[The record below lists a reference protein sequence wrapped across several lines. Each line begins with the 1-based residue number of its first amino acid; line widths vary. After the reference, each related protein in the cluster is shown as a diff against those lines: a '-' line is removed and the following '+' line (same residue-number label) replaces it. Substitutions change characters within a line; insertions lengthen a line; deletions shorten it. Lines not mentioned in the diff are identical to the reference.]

1 MKNLFL
7 IFSFFAFIF
16 VSNINAQIYDP
27 VKWSS
32 SSKQISDDE
41 FELTWTAKIESGWY
55 IYSQYI
61 GPDDGPSATV
71 VAFDNPKAI
80 KLIGKNIEGG
90 HLKKKFDEIWGVEI
104 SKFSELAT
112 FKQKIK
118 VLDDTKPIKGYVNFQ
133 TCDNSKCLPPTDYE
147 FTFSLKNK
155 KSTGLVDPN
164 TTKDEKVAGTDS
176 KSGDPAELAIK
187 TPETQVENSGIMQP
201 VNWTASISKDGSG
214 NPVIRLIASIDKG
227 WHIYSLNNKED
238 GPIPMSFMLDKDTK
252 GEIDK
257 NIIENAKDKT
267 KAFDKF
273 FNVNVT
279 TIDNSAE
286 YILTLKNTEEGKMI
300 FGTADYMSCNEK
312 TCVPLNAYFRISAD
326 RNTIE
331 IMNSEFSDE
340 DKKPVV
346 SGADAG
352 IFPINNIQLDKPL
365 SNCTT
370 SAESEVAKSSLLNII
385 LLGFIGGLIALLTPC
400 VFPMI
405 PLTVSFF
412 TKGSKDK
419 KKGLTNAFLYGF
431 FIFAIYLLLSLPFH
445 LLDSINPNIL
455 NDISTNVWLNVA
467 FFIIFMFFAFSF
479 FGYYDIS
486 LPSSFSNKV
495 ASAEGI
501 GGFLGIF
508 FMALTLAL
516 VSFSCTGPILGSL
529 LAGALSSDGGA
540 WQLTAGMGGF
550 GLALALPFALFAA
563 FPGWMNSMPKSGGW
577 LTTVKVVL
585 GFLELALAFK
595 FLSNADL
602 VKHWGLLKI
611 EPFLI
616 IWILVALGMA
626 AYLFGLIRFPH
637 DTKLKKLSPV
647 RGGLAVVSLIFA
659 IYLMSGFRYNEDTKT
674 FTSLSLLSGLAP
686 PVGYSFIHPK
696 DCPQNLNCFHDL
708 DEGLAY
714 AKARNMPVFLDFTGY
729 ACVNCRKMEEHVWV
743 KEEVYSILSKEY
755 VVISLYVDDKTE
767 LPENE
772 QVTLTFKTGGQ
783 KKIRTKGDKWAF
795 FQTDNFNNNSQPW
808 YALLTNTGTLL
819 NTPVGYTPEVKDYV
833 NFLQCGLD
841 AYKAAEGKELIG
853 KVEK

>member
-1 MKNLFL
+1 M
-7 IFSFFAFIF
+7 
-16 VSNINAQIYDP
+16 
-27 VKWSS
+27 
-32 SSKQISDDE
+32 
-41 FELTWTAKIESGWY
+41 
-55 IYSQYI
+55 
-61 GPDDGPSATV
+61 
-71 VAFDNPKAI
+71 
-80 KLIGKNIEGG
+80 
-90 HLKKKFDEIWGVEI
+90 
-104 SKFSELAT
+104 
-112 FKQKIK
+112 
-118 VLDDTKPIKGYVNFQ
+118 
-133 TCDNSKCLPPTDYE
+133 
-147 FTFSLKNK
+147 
-155 KSTGLVDPN
+155 
-164 TTKDEKVAGTDS
+164 
-176 KSGDPAELAIK
+176 
-187 TPETQVENSGIMQP
+187 
-201 VNWTASISKDGSG
+201 
-214 NPVIRLIASIDKG
+214 
-227 WHIYSLNNKED
+227 
-238 GPIPMSFMLDKDTK
+238 
-252 GEIDK
+252 
-257 NIIENAKDKT
+257 
-267 KAFDKF
+267 
-273 FNVNVT
+273 
-279 TIDNSAE
+279 
-286 YILTLKNTEEGKMI
+286 
-300 FGTADYMSCNEK
+300 
-312 TCVPLNAYFRISAD
+312 
-326 RNTIE
+326 
-331 IMNSEFSDE
+331 
-340 DKKPVV
+340 
-346 SGADAG
+346 
-352 IFPINNIQLDKPL
+352 
-365 SNCTT
+365 
-370 SAESEVAKSSLLNII
+370 
-385 LLGFIGGLIALLTPC
+385 IALLTPC

-743 KEEVYSILSKEY
+743 KEDVYAILSKEY

>member
-1 MKNLFL
+1 MQKTKPRHS
-7 IFSFFAFIF
+7 ISFF
-16 VSNINAQIYDP
+16 S
-27 VKWSS
+27 
-32 SSKQISDDE
+32 
-41 FELTWTAKIESGWY
+41 
-55 IYSQYI
+55 
-61 GPDDGPSATV
+61 
-71 VAFDNPKAI
+71 
-80 KLIGKNIEGG
+80 
-90 HLKKKFDEIWGVEI
+90 
-104 SKFSELAT
+104 
-112 FKQKIK
+112 
-118 VLDDTKPIKGYVNFQ
+118 
-133 TCDNSKCLPPTDYE
+133 
-147 FTFSLKNK
+147 
-155 KSTGLVDPN
+155 
-164 TTKDEKVAGTDS
+164 
-176 KSGDPAELAIK
+176 
-187 TPETQVENSGIMQP
+187 
-201 VNWTASISKDGSG
+201 
-214 NPVIRLIASIDKG
+214 
-227 WHIYSLNNKED
+227 
-238 GPIPMSFMLDKDTK
+238 
-252 GEIDK
+252 
-257 NIIENAKDKT
+257 
-267 KAFDKF
+267 
-273 FNVNVT
+273 VNVT
-279 TIDNSAE
+279 TIDNNAE

-300 FGTADYMSCNEK
+300 YGTADYMSCNEK

-326 RNTIE
+326 RNTVE

-340 DKKPVV
+340 EKKPVV
-346 SGADAG
+346 SGTDAG

-365 SNCTT
+365 SNCTV
-370 SAESEVAKSSLLNII
+370 SDESEAGKSGLLNII
-385 LLGFIGGLIALLTPC
+385 FLGFLGGLIALLTPC

-419 KKGLTNAFLYGF
+419 KKGMNNAFLYGF
-431 FIFAIYLLLSLPFH
+431 FILAIYLLLSLPFH
-445 LLDSINPNIL
+445 LIDSINPNIL
-455 NDISTNVWLNVA
+455 NDISTNVWLNVS
-467 FFIIFMFFAFSF
+467 FFVIFMIFAFSF

-495 ASAEGI
+495 SSAEGI

-563 FPGWMNSMPKSGGW
+563 FPGWMNSIPKSGGW

-637 DTKLKKLSPV
+637 DTKMKKLSPV
-647 RGGLAVVSLIFA
+647 RGGLAVISLIFA

-708 DEGLAY
+708 SEGLAY

-743 KEEVYSILSKEY
+743 KEEVYNILSKEY

-808 YALLTNTGTLL
+808 YALVTNTGTLL

>member
-1 MKNLFL
+1 MNKLSLILSVLILTIGINLD
-7 IFSFFAFIF
+7 
-16 VSNINAQIYDP
+16 AQIYNP
-27 VKWSS
+27 VKWTST
-32 SSKQISDDE
+32 SKQLSDDE
-41 FELTWTAKIESGWY
+41 FELTWTAKIEAGWY
-55 IYSQYI
+55 MYSQFI
-61 GPDDGPSATV
+61 EGEDGPSPTV
-71 VAFDNPKAI
+71 VAFENPKAV

-90 HLKKKFDEIWGVEI
+90 HIKKMYDEIFAMNI
-104 SKFSELAT
+104 TKFTELAT

-118 VLDDTKPIKGYVNFQ
+118 LLDDSKPITGYVNFQ

-147 FTFSLKNK
+147 WSFNLKK
-155 KSTGLVDPN
+155 KNSSGMTADPN
-164 TTKDEKVAGTDS
+164 APKDGKLAG
-176 KSGDPAELAIK
+176 AELNKASSEEFGPRS
-187 TPETQVENSGIMQP
+187 PETTEENTGIANP
-201 VNWTASISKDGSG
+201 VNWTSSITKDNEG
-214 NPVIRLIASIDKG
+214 NLKVTLKAAIDKG
-227 WHIYSLNNKED
+227 WHIYSQSIKGD
-238 GPIPMSFMLDKDTK
+238 GPIPTSFSIDKGFK
-252 GEIDK
+252 GDIDK
-257 NIIENAKDKT
+257 NITENAKNKK
-267 KAFDKF
+267 KAFDKNF
-273 FNVNVT
+273 KIDVI
-279 TIDNSAE
+279 TIDDNAE
-286 YILTLKNTEEGKMI
+286 YIFTIKNTEEGKMI
-300 FGTADYMSCNEK
+300 FGTVDYMACNDVK
-312 TCVPLNAYFRISAD
+312 CVPLNAYFKISAD
-326 RNTIE
+326 KSSIE
-331 IMNSEFSDE
+331 IMNSAYPE
-340 DKKPVV
+340 DGKKVPIL
-346 SGADAG
+346 GHEAG

-365 SNCTT
+365 SQC
-370 SAESEVAKSSLLNII
+370 SATAETNVSESSLLNII
-385 LLGFIGGLIALLTPC
+385 LLGFVGGLIALLTPC

-419 KKGLTNAFLYGF
+419 KKGMTNAITYGF
-431 FIFAIYLLLSLPFH
+431 FIFLIYLLLSLPFH

-467 FFIIFMFFAFSF
+467 FFVIFMIFAFSF
-479 FGYYDIS
+479 FGYYEIS
-486 LPSSFSNKV
+486 LPSSFSNRV
-495 ASAEGI
+495 SSAEGI
-501 GGFLGIF
+501 GGVLGTF

-563 FPGWMNSMPKSGGW
+563 FPGWMNAIPKSGGW
-577 LTTVKVVL
+577 LTSVKVIL
-585 GFLELALAFK
+585 GFLEIALAFK

-626 AYLFGLIRFPH
+626 AYLFGWIRFPH

-647 RGGLAVVSLIFA
+647 RGGLAVVSLVA
-659 IYLMSGFRYNEDTKT
+659 AVYLLSGFRYNDETKT

-696 DCPQNLNCFHDL
+696 ECPSNLNCFHDL

-714 AKARNMPVFLDFTGY
+714 AKARNLPVFLDFTGY

-743 KEEVYSILSKEY
+743 KDQVFNILSKEY
-755 VVISLYVDDKTE
+755 VVISLYVDDKTP
-767 LPENE
+767 LAPED
-772 QVTLTFKTGGQ
+772 QKTLTFKTGGT
-783 KKIRTKGDKWAF
+783 KKIRTIGDKWAF

-808 YALLTNTGTLL
+808 YALVTHTGTLL
-819 NTPVGYTPEVKDYV
+819 NSPVGYTPEVKDYV

-853 KVEK
+853 KN

>member
-1 MKNLFL
+1 M
-7 IFSFFAFIF
+7 
-16 VSNINAQIYDP
+16 
-27 VKWSS
+27 
-32 SSKQISDDE
+32 
-41 FELTWTAKIESGWY
+41 
-55 IYSQYI
+55 
-61 GPDDGPSATV
+61 
-71 VAFDNPKAI
+71 
-80 KLIGKNIEGG
+80 
-90 HLKKKFDEIWGVEI
+90 
-104 SKFSELAT
+104 
-112 FKQKIK
+112 
-118 VLDDTKPIKGYVNFQ
+118 
-133 TCDNSKCLPPTDYE
+133 
-147 FTFSLKNK
+147 
-155 KSTGLVDPN
+155 VDPN
-164 TTKDEKVAGTDS
+164 NTKDEKVAGVDS

-187 TPETQVENSGIMQP
+187 TPEVQTENSGILQP

-214 NPVIRLIASIDKG
+214 NPVIKLIAAIDKG
-227 WHIYSLNNKED
+227 WHIYSLVNKAD
-238 GPIPMSFMLDKDTK
+238 GPIPMSFMLDKNTK

-257 NIIENAKDKT
+257 NIVENAKDKT

-273 FNVNVT
+273 FSVDVT
-279 TIDNSAE
+279 TIDNNAE
-286 YILTLKNTEEGKMI
+286 YILTLKDTEEGKMI

-326 RNTIE
+326 RSTIE

-455 NDISTNVWLNVA
+455 NDISTNVWLNVS
-467 FFIIFMFFAFSF
+467 FFVIFMFFAFSF

-495 ASAEGI
+495 SSAEGI

-637 DTKLKKLSPV
+637 DTKMKKLSPV
-647 RGGLAVVSLIFA
+647 RGGLAVISLIFA
-659 IYLMSGFRYNEDTKT
+659 IYLMSGFRYNEETKT

-708 DEGLAY
+708 SEGLAY

-743 KEEVYSILSKEY
+743 KEEVYNILSKEY

-808 YALLTNTGTLL
+808 YALVTNTGTLL

>member
-1 MKNLFL
+1 
-7 IFSFFAFIF
+7 
-16 VSNINAQIYDP
+16 
-27 VKWSS
+27 
-32 SSKQISDDE
+32 
-41 FELTWTAKIESGWY
+41 
-55 IYSQYI
+55 
-61 GPDDGPSATV
+61 
-71 VAFDNPKAI
+71 
-80 KLIGKNIEGG
+80 
-90 HLKKKFDEIWGVEI
+90 
-104 SKFSELAT
+104 
-112 FKQKIK
+112 
-118 VLDDTKPIKGYVNFQ
+118 
-133 TCDNSKCLPPTDYE
+133 
-147 FTFSLKNK
+147 
-155 KSTGLVDPN
+155 
-164 TTKDEKVAGTDS
+164 
-176 KSGDPAELAIK
+176 
-187 TPETQVENSGIMQP
+187 
-201 VNWTASISKDGSG
+201 
-214 NPVIRLIASIDKG
+214 
-227 WHIYSLNNKED
+227 YSLVNKAD
-238 GPIPMSFMLDKDTK
+238 GPIPMSFMLDKNTK

-257 NIIENAKDKT
+257 NIVENAKDKT

-273 FNVNVT
+273 FSVDVT
-279 TIDNSAE
+279 TIDNNAE
-286 YILTLKNTEEGKMI
+286 YILTLKDTEEGKMI

-326 RNTIE
+326 RSTIE

-455 NDISTNVWLNVA
+455 NDISTNVWLNVS
-467 FFIIFMFFAFSF
+467 FFVIFMFFAFSF

-495 ASAEGI
+495 SSAEGI

-637 DTKLKKLSPV
+637 DTKMKKLSPV
-647 RGGLAVVSLIFA
+647 RGGLAVISLIFA
-659 IYLMSGFRYNEDTKT
+659 IYLMSGFRYNEETKT

-708 DEGLAY
+708 SEGLAY

-743 KEEVYSILSKEY
+743 KEEVYNILSKEY

-808 YALLTNTGTLL
+808 YALVTNTGTLL

-853 KVEK
+853 KVE